1 MKTYYKI
8 ALILLVLPLSL
19 LANGKMN
26 GKYTK
31 EKTIKKEFTV
41 NKDALL
47 KINNKYGNLHI
58 TSWDQ
63 SRTVIEVHITTNG
76 NDESKVT
83 QRLSEIDVLFEH
95 NPSMVSASTNIKESN
110 WKWGWKNNNVN
121 MEINYIIKVPV
132 TNRADLKNNY
142 GSIQLNKLNNTATI
156 ICNYGRLDIGELWGD
171 HNVLNFDYTSRSV
184 IGFMKNGKINA
195 DYSGFIL
202 EKAGKI
208 DLNADYTNAK
218 IDRIDYLSFNTD
230 YGNLTVDDVDY
241 ISGNFDYLTLRLGKI
256 NQFAKLEASYG
267 SIKIDEVT
275 KATNS
280 VAINSRYTS
289 IQLGYQPQ
297 WSFKF
302 NINLK
307 YAGLKGDEELD
318 IQKKNTT
325 NTSKYCEGEHLS
337 GSATLSIDSEY
348 GGVTLRKL

>member
-1 MKTYYKI
+1 MG
-8 ALILLVLPLSL
+8 L
-19 LANGKMN
+19 
-26 GKYTK
+26 
-31 EKTIKKEFTV
+31 E
-41 NKDALL
+41 
-47 KINNKYGNLHI
+47 
-58 TSWDQ
+58 
-63 SRTVIEVHITTNG
+63 
-76 NDESKVT
+76 
-83 QRLSEIDVLFEH
+83 
-95 NPSMVSASTNIKESN
+95 
-110 WKWGWKNNNVN
+110 NNNVN